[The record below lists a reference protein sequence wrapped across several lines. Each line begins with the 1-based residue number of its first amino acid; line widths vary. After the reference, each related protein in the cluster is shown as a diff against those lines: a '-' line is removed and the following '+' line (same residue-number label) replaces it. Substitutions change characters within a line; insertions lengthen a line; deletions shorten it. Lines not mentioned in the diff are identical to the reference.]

1 MDCHYRKDPLDNLRK
16 RIFVL
21 SIGVVCARIVG
32 NLGFISLSIAPML
45 EGYGILSYACLGF
58 LG

>member
-1 MDCHYRKDPLDNLRK
+1 M
-16 RIFVL
+16 L

-32 NLGFISLSIAPML
+32 NLGFIALFIAPML
-45 EGYGILSYACLGF
+45 EGYGILSYVCLEF